1 MPTGAGGPAPIAALP
16 GPDGLPQAPGPRRQP
31 CVGGFTGARRSGGR
45 GGGPYPRYITR
56 DRDDHSGGAW
66 KGAQTIKDIR
76 SRSTRMGTY
85 DEQLRRIGE

>member
-1 MPTGAGGPAPIAALP
+1 MGE
-16 GPDGLPQAPGPRRQP
+16 
-31 CVGGFTGARRSGGR
+31 GGR
-45 GGGPYPRYITR
+45 AGAAHGREMSHHSAVFKREGNGSYPRHVTR

>member
-1 MPTGAGGPAPIAALP
+1 MFEREGN
-16 GPDGLPQAPGPRRQP
+16 
-31 CVGGFTGARRSGGR
+31 
-45 GGGPYPRYITR
+45 GPYPRYITR

-76 SRSTRMGTY
+76 SRSTRAGTY